1 MGNKTVD
8 KEKYTQKDF
17 AEKIIAVSKNF
28 IAFNV
33 MDYLQELENTQ
44 DARLAIVSLIHSKL
58 KQDDKILLTQKDISS
73 VDDEAFEP
81 FILAVLEK
89 DIEVKKIFDE
99 MDCRLPA
106 FERFASAYKQCWED
120 IFRAKKKLTQSITDN
135 QELAKN
141 TVEITALAVQE
152 IEKKFDT
159 EGWENIQRGVKK
171 FIRFVQRVAE
181 IAEPIVK
188 VMVQYANIFSKIISA
203 INIPDFSE
211 QRKQELLESYKEWGN
226 LGWTMIPHAS
236 IEFFDVKPIGAKE
249 ADKLALKY
257 FTKQGIEYL
266 FDSLQGKAIK
276 KDDLI
281 SAIFCYENRQYKACA
296 LMLFGIIDAKLIRSQ
311 KRQKSR
317 RREVC
322 SKAVRQLTQKLEK
335 KYNTSSFFYSVL
347 RYYGTTECL
356 NMFFKSGDYFVKEP
370 DVINRNFVGHGMN
383 RRNVRKKDCI
393 QLFLAL
399 YNLSELLEDSV
410 LREKINY

>member
-211 QRKQELLESYKEWGN
+211 QRKQE
-226 LGWTMIPHAS
+226 
-236 IEFFDVKPIGAKE
+236 
-249 ADKLALKY
+249 
-257 FTKQGIEYL
+257 
-266 FDSLQGKAIK
+266 
-276 KDDLI
+276 
-281 SAIFCYENRQYKACA
+281 
-296 LMLFGIIDAKLIRSQ
+296 
-311 KRQKSR
+311 
-317 RREVC
+317 
-322 SKAVRQLTQKLEK
+322 
-335 KYNTSSFFYSVL
+335 
-347 RYYGTTECL
+347 
-356 NMFFKSGDYFVKEP
+356 
-370 DVINRNFVGHGMN
+370 
-383 RRNVRKKDCI
+383 
-393 QLFLAL
+393 
-399 YNLSELLEDSV
+399 
-410 LREKINY
+410 

>member
-135 QELAKN
+135 N
-141 TVEITALAVQE
+141 ST
-152 IEKKFDT
+152 
-159 EGWENIQRGVKK
+159 
-171 FIRFVQRVAE
+171 
-181 IAEPIVK
+181 
-188 VMVQYANIFSKIISA
+188 
-203 INIPDFSE
+203 
-211 QRKQELLESYKEWGN
+211 
-226 LGWTMIPHAS
+226 
-236 IEFFDVKPIGAKE
+236 
-249 ADKLALKY
+249 
-257 FTKQGIEYL
+257 
-266 FDSLQGKAIK
+266 
-276 KDDLI
+276 
-281 SAIFCYENRQYKACA
+281 
-296 LMLFGIIDAKLIRSQ
+296 
-311 KRQKSR
+311 
-317 RREVC
+317 C
-322 SKAVRQLTQKLEK
+322 STR
-335 KYNTSSFFYSVL
+335 
-347 RYYGTTECL
+347 
-356 NMFFKSGDYFVKEP
+356 D
-370 DVINRNFVGHGMN
+370 
-383 RRNVRKKDCI
+383 
-393 QLFLAL
+393 
-399 YNLSELLEDSV
+399 
-410 LREKINY
+410 REKIRHRGMGKYSAWCKKIYPICPTCSRNS